1 MYPACAPPSSLRPGP
16 EAGSLHSRWI
26 ERCRKGDPLAQRW
39 IYQQYKKA
47 MYRVALRIVGNEWEA
62 EDVLQEAFV
71 KAFSKLHL
79 YREEATFGAWLKRIV
94 VNFSLNQVKRRK
106 LDTVGLDAARA
117 AELGEEAEGHP
128 RSLATLLAVRRAM
141 KALPN
146 GYRQVMELYLLEGY
160 DHEEIGEILQI
171 SEATSKSQYCRAR
184 QRLRHLLGIGQEAE

>member
-16 EAGSLHSRWI
+16 EAGSPHARWI

-39 IYQQYKKA
+39 VYQQYKKA

-62 EDVLQEAFV
+62 EDILQEAFV

-94 VNFSLNQVKRRK
+94 VNLSLNHVKRRK
-106 LDTVGLDAARA
+106 LDTVGLEAVRA
-117 AELGEEAEGHP
+117 AELSEESEGQS

-141 KALPN
+141 KALPS

-160 DHEEIGEILQI
+160 DHEEIGKILHI

-184 QRLRHLLGIGQEAE
+184 QRLRHILGVSADE